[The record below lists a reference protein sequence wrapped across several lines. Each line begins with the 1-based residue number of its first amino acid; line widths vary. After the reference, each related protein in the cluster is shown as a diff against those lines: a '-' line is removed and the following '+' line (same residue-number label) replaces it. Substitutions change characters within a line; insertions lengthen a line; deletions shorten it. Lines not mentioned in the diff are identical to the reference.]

1 MCYATSLLATAFLK
15 VQRYSAALGE
25 CGLSTHTGLVQRVE
39 NTDVIL
45 AQGQHSRGLYGV
57 AENVASKMLPMFPR
71 WFNDPETQRH
81 NAESAIRHR
90 ESEVPAQ
97 FLIRH
102 LEFLETFWAFLLH
115 LLDRGI
121 RLNYL

>member
-1 MCYATSLLATAFLK
+1 MRYPTSLLATAFLK

-71 WFNDPETQRH
+71 WFNH
-81 NAESAIRHR
+81 KLAGVFSGSAEVLMLCA
-90 ESEVPAQ
+90 VFQ
-97 FLIRH
+97 V
-102 LEFLETFWAFLLH
+102 
-115 LLDRGI
+115 
-121 RLNYL
+121 